1 MSQIKSVLVTG
12 GAGYIG
18 SIAVRFLLDAGYSV
32 TVLDN
37 LSTGFRDMVDPRANF
52 VLGDIRDSVVLERI
66 FKDSTTS
73 PIDCVLH
80 FAAKIIVP
88 ESIELPFEYYDN
100 NFVGGLRLLNAAV
113 EANVKKFV
121 FSSTA
126 AVYGPVTDA
135 PVLETIDCHP
145 QNPYGSSKFFFEN
158 LLQDVRKAKGL
169 DFVILR
175 YFNAAGAS
183 IRYPL
188 GSKNPR
194 ATHLIKMAT
203 DVALGRRARLS
214 VFGTDYPTVDG
225 TGVRDYIH
233 VDDLVDIHLAA
244 IRYLGTHSCGEIIN
258 CGYGNG
264 YSVLQVVEMF
274 SKLVGHSLPLENC
287 GRRPGDMAHV
297 VANVEKLHR
306 LFQWQP
312 TNADLNKICKSSL
325 LWESQKK

>member
-1 MSQIKSVLVTG
+1 MSQINSVLVTG

-18 SIAVRFLLDAGYSV
+18 SIAVRFLLDAGFRV

-37 LSTGFRDMVDPRANF
+37 LSTGFREMVDPRAEF
-52 VLGDIRDSVVLERI
+52 VLGDIREVEVLESL
-66 FKDSTTS
+66 FKS
-73 PIDCVLH
+73 IQFDCILH

-88 ESIELPFEYYDN
+88 ESIEQPFEYYDN
-100 NFVGGLRLLNAAV
+100 NFVGGLRLLNTAV
-113 EANVKKFV
+113 KYNVKKFV

-126 AVYGPVTDA
+126 AVYGPVSND
-135 PVLETIDCHP
+135 PVLETTDCHP
-145 QNPYGSSKFFFEN
+145 QNPYGASKFYFEN

-183 IRYPL
+183 LRYPL

-203 DVALGRRARLS
+203 DVALGRRSCLS
-214 VFGTDYPTVDG
+214 VFGSDYSTIDG

-244 IRYLGTHSCGEIIN
+244 IRYLNRHSCGEIIN
-258 CGYGNG
+258 CGYGSG
-264 YSVLQVVEMF
+264 YSVLQVAEAF
-274 SKLVGHSLPLENC
+274 AKLAGKALPLKMVD
-287 GRRPGDMAHV
+287 RRPGDMAHV
-297 VANVEKLHR
+297 IANVDKLHC
-306 LFQWQP
+306 LFQWKP
-312 TNADLNKICKSSL
+312 TNADIYKICKSSL
-325 LWESQKK
+325 DWESQKN